1 MIKNLLFVLISIFFT
16 ACSVNQVNVVSDE
29 PKREEI
35 TNKFID
41 EIGYIL
47 FLLKRND
54 LNSLNAKFINPNYG
68 VYEIY
73 KTEMGN
79 RIFYK
84 HSTSISTEQISD
96 LIESFEV
103 KQEEVTFNCS
113 PYNDADYGW
122 SKGGVFLAA
131 NIKPYLSNLIVATP
145 QNQKEKEAELK
156 RISLIEKTSYELIIT
171 NNIIFY
177 LTKINGN
184 WYITLIDNIK
194 TDCSK

>member
-113 PYNDADYGW
+113 PNNDADYGW
-122 SKGGVFLAA
+122 SKGGVFLTA
-131 NIKPYLSNLIVATP
+131 NIKPYL
-145 QNQKEKEAELK
+145 
-156 RISLIEKTSYELIIT
+156 
-171 NNIIFY
+171 
-177 LTKINGN
+177 TK
-184 WYITLIDNIK
+184 L
-194 TDCSK
+194 S

>member
-73 KTEMGN
+73 KTDIGN

-122 SKGGVFLAA
+122 SNGGVFLTA